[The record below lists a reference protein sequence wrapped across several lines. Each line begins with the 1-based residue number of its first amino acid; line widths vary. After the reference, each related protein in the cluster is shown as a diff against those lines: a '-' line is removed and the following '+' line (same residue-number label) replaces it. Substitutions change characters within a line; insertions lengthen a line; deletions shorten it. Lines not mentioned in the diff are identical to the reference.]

1 MREEREAR
9 EPVAVIGIGCRL
21 PGAHG
26 ARQLWDVLEA
36 GVDAV
41 GEIPAERFDV
51 DRHHDPERGRQG
63 RISTRLGGFLA
74 DVDLFD
80 AEFFGVSGHEAVRID
95 PQHRLMAQ
103 TVWEAV
109 EDAGLT
115 AGGLAGSATGVYTA
129 CLNAD
134 YWDMVRAAG
143 LSDMHAVAGNGAWGM
158 PAGRLSHL
166 LDLRGPS
173 LGVEATCSTSLLAVH
188 LACRDL
194 WSGHAEAAIV
204 AGVNLLLAPDFYF
217 PLSEAG
223 ILSRDGS
230 RRFGDAG
237 SDGYVRSEG
246 AVAVVLKP
254 LGAALR
260 DGDRVYATV
269 LGGAVNNNGRASETL
284 ITPSVD
290 GQAAML
296 RAAHADA
303 GVSAAEVDYV
313 EAHGAGTP
321 VGDEVELTALNRVFG
336 SASRERPCL
345 VGSVKSNIGHIE
357 AAAGLAG
364 LAKTALALH
373 RGVLPATLRVLD
385 PHPVLA
391 GSALELV
398 TDARPWPATG
408 RPGVAGVS
416 SFGLS
421 ATNVHLVL
429 RAAPRPEPRE
439 SKPTRRAAH
448 LVPVSARS
456 EAAARASAAAFA
468 DVVERAGDEGLVD
481 VAFSAATRRS
491 HHAHRIAVSGADAA
505 EVAAGLR
512 AAARAPAVPARVP
525 RVVFVYS
532 GQGSQWKG
540 MGRDLYEVEPTFR
553 RVFTA
558 CAEAIRAEAGWWL
571 PDRLDSLKGPAE
583 LQPALWAFQVA
594 LAGTW
599 REWGLEPEV
608 VIGHSMGEI
617 AAACTAGALTLR
629 DGAAIAAR
637 RGELIARL
645 PGRGAMVALGIGE
658 EDALRAV
665 GDRADEVAVAVVNG
679 PDSVVLAGEP
689 AALEEVVAPLRE
701 AGVFC
706 RYVDV
711 DYASHSPHIDPI
723 CAELVE
729 ALAGLEPR
737 HAVIPLR
744 STVSGELVR
753 GPELDGR
760 YWVRNLRE
768 QVRFGPAVT
777 AVLAEGGPVTFV
789 EISPHAVLGTLLAD
803 RAQEAG
809 VDGVAITSAV
819 RGEPVLGTVLAG
831 LGAAYARGH
840 EVRWDVVQPPG
851 SFTDLPLYPWQGRR
865 HWAPTRPAAV
875 VPTDHVRTF
884 DPDRTAP
891 EAELLVGTCLEVAL
905 TAVMRV
911 TGGGAELTGLHHHGT
926 AAAGSPLRVV
936 LHADGGGWR
945 FTARAEEAGEDGLST
960 WTTVLSGRGAARELS
975 GRESLDGATPLAN
988 VAAELGSALGSA
1000 ALAGPLP
1007 DRVWKRVDGDVVR
1020 LLASD
1025 GTVVGELR
1033 GVPEEAV
1040 PERPATLDE
1049 WFVEEVRALLGADR
1063 VDRTRRLSDL
1073 GMDSMLAVKLIARVR
1088 AETGVRLATRSLLGG
1103 NTVDAVIAQLTGST
1117 SG

>member
-1 MREEREAR
+1 MREEGEVR
-9 EPVAVIGIGCRL
+9 EPVAVVGIGCRL

-26 ARQLWDVLEA
+26 PRQLWDLLET
-36 GVDAV
+36 GTDAV
-41 GEIPAERFDV
+41 GEIPADRFDV
-51 DRHHDPERGRQG
+51 DRYHDPEPGPG

-80 AEFFGVSGHEAVRID
+80 AGFFGISGHEAARID

-115 AGGLAGSATGVYTA
+115 AEGLAGSATGVYTA

-134 YWDMVRAAG
+134 YWDVVRAAG

-223 ILSRDGS
+223 ILSRDGR

-260 DGDRVYATV
+260 DGDRVYATI
-269 LGGAVNNNGRASETL
+269 LGGAVNNNGRGSDTL

-321 VGDEVELTALNRVFG
+321 VGDEVELTALGRVFG
-336 SASRERPCL
+336 SVPRERPCL

-398 TDARPWPATG
+398 TGARPWPATG
-408 RPGVAGVS
+408 RPAVAGVS

-429 RAAPRPEPRE
+429 RAAPAPWPRE
-439 SKPTRRAAH
+439 RERPRREAH
-448 LVPVSARS
+448 LVPVSARD
-456 EAAARASAAAFA
+456 EAAARALAAAYA

-481 VAFSAATRRS
+481 VAFTAATRRS

-512 AAARAPAVPARVP
+512 AAARAPAVPARPP

-540 MGRDLYEVEPTFR
+540 MGRDLYEVEPAFR
-553 RVFTA
+553 REFTA

-571 PDRLDSLKGPAE
+571 PDRLDSLAGPAE

-594 LAGTW
+594 LAATW

-617 AAACTAGALTLR
+617 AAACTAGVLTLR
-629 DGAAIAAR
+629 DGAAIACR

-645 PGRGAMVALGIGE
+645 PGRGAMAALGIGE
-658 EDALRAV
+658 EEALRAV
-665 GDRADEVAVAVVNG
+665 GDHADEVAVAVVNG

-689 AALEEVVAPLRE
+689 TALEQVVAPLRE

-711 DYASHSPHIDPI
+711 EYASHSPHIDPI
-723 CAELVE
+723 RAELAG
-729 ALAGLEPR
+729 ALADVEPR
-737 HAVIPLR
+737 HALVPMR
-744 STVSGELVR
+744 STVTGERVR
-753 GPELDGR
+753 GPELDGG

-768 QVRFGPAVT
+768 QVRFGPAVA
-777 AVLAEGGPVTFV
+777 AVLAGGGPVTFV
-789 EISPHAVLGTLLAD
+789 EISPHPVLGPVLAD
-803 RAQEAG
+803 RAREAG

-819 RGEPVLGTVLAG
+819 REEPVLGTVLAG
-831 LGAAYARGH
+831 LGEAYARGH
-840 EVRWDVVQPPG
+840 EVRWDAVQPPG

-865 HWAPTRPAAV
+865 HWVPTRPAAA
-875 VPTDHVRTF
+875 VPTDDVRTF
-884 DPDRTAP
+884 DPRRRAP
-891 EAELLVGTCLEVAL
+891 EAGRLVAVCLEVAL
-905 TAVMRV
+905 TAVTRV

-926 AAAGSPLRVV
+926 ATPGSPLRVV

-945 FTARAEEAGEDGLST
+945 FTVRSEEAGEDGLST
-960 WTTVLSGRGAARELS
+960 WTTVLSGHGAACALT
-975 GRESLDGATPLAN
+975 GRGTPDGDAVPLVDAL
-988 VAAELGSALGSA
+988 AEPALGSV
-1000 ALAGPLP
+1000 ALAAPLP
-1007 DRVWKRVDGDVVR
+1007 DRVWKRADGDVVR
-1020 LLASD
+1020 LLAAD
-1025 GTVVGELR
+1025 GAVVGELR
-1033 GVPEEAV
+1033 GVPGEVA
-1040 PERPATLDE
+1040 PERPAALDE
-1049 WFVEEVRALLGADR
+1049 WFVEQVRALLGADH
-1063 VDRTRRLSDL
+1063 VDRTRRLPDL
-1073 GMDSMLAVKLIARVR
+1073 GMDSVLAAKLIARVR
-1088 AETGVRLATRSLLGG
+1088 AETGVRLPTRALLGG
-1103 NTVDAVIAQLTGST
+1103 NTVDAVIAQLTA

>member
-1 MREEREAR
+1 MREEGEVR
-9 EPVAVIGIGCRL
+9 EPVAVVGIGCRL

-36 GVDAV
+36 GVDTV

-51 DRHHDPERGRQG
+51 DRYHDPEGDGPG
-63 RISTRLGGFLA
+63 RIATRLGGFLS

-80 AEFFGVSGHEAVRID
+80 ADFFGISGHEAARID

-115 AGGLAGSATGVYTA
+115 AAGLAGSATGVYTA
-129 CLNAD
+129 CLSAD
-134 YWDMVRAAG
+134 YWDVVRAAG

-173 LGVEATCSTSLLAVH
+173 LGLEATCSTSLLAVH

-194 WSGHAEAAIV
+194 WAGYARTAIV
-204 AGVNLLLAPDFYF
+204 AGVNLLLAPDFYV

-223 ILSRDGS
+223 ILSRTGR

-254 LGAALR
+254 LSAALR

-269 LGGAVNNNGRASETL
+269 LGGAVNNNGRGSDTL
-284 ITPSVD
+284 ITPSVA
-290 GQAAML
+290 GQEAML

-321 VGDEVELTALNRVFG
+321 VGDEVELTALKRVFG
-336 SASRERPCL
+336 SAPRERPCL

-364 LAKTALALH
+364 FAKTALALH
-373 RGVLPATLRVLD
+373 HGVLPATLRVVD
-385 PHPVLA
+385 PHPALA

-408 RPGVAGVS
+408 RPAVAGVS
-416 SFGLS
+416 AFGLS

-429 RAAPRPEPRE
+429 RAAPRPAPPEPSRRE
-439 SKPTRRAAH
+439 AH
-448 LVPVSARS
+448 LIPVSARS
-456 EAAARASAAAFA
+456 EAAARALAAAYA
-468 DVVERAGDEGLVD
+468 DVVERAGEEGLAD
-481 VAFSAATRRS
+481 VAFSASVRRS

-505 EVAAGLR
+505 EIAARLR
-512 AAARAPAVPARVP
+512 AATRAPAVPTRAP

-558 CAEAIRAEAGWWL
+558 CAEAIRDEAGWWL
-571 PDRLDSLKGPAE
+571 PDRLDSLEGPAE

-594 LAGTW
+594 LAATW
-599 REWGLEPEV
+599 RGWGLEPEV
-608 VIGHSMGEI
+608 VIGQSMGEI

-629 DGAAIAAR
+629 DGAAIACR
-637 RGELIARL
+637 RGAAIAGL
-645 PGRGAMVALGIGE
+645 PGRGAMAALGIGE
-658 EDALRAV
+658 EEALRAI

-701 AGVFC
+701 AGAYC
-706 RYVDV
+706 RYVNV
-711 DYASHSPHIDPI
+711 EYASHSPHIDPI
-723 CAELVE
+723 RAELAQ
-729 ALAGLEPR
+729 ALTGLDPR
-737 HAVIPLR
+737 PAAIPLL
-744 STVSGELVR
+744 STVTGTRVR
-753 GPELDGR
+753 GPELDGG
-760 YWVRNLRE
+760 YWVRNLRG
-768 QVRFGPAVT
+768 QVRFGQAVT
-777 AVLAEGGPVTFV
+777 SVLAEGGPVTFV
-789 EISPHAVLGTLLAD
+789 EISPHPVLGTVLAD
-803 RAQEAG
+803 RVREAG

-819 RGEPVLGTVLAG
+819 RDEPTLATALSG
-831 LGAAYARGH
+831 LGVAWARGH
-840 EVRWDVVQPPG
+840 GVRWEAVQPAG
-851 SFTDLPLYPWQGRR
+851 TFTDLPLYPWQGKR
-865 HWAPTRPAAV
+865 HWVPTRPTAP
-875 VPTDHVRTF
+875 VPTDDVRTF
-884 DPDRTAP
+884 DSDRRAP
-891 EAELLVGTCLEVAL
+891 EAGLVGTCVEVAL
-905 TAVMRV
+905 TALTRM
-911 TGGGAELTGLHHHGT
+911 TGGPAEVTGLHHHG
-926 AAAGSPLRVV
+926 AATPGSPLRVV
-936 LHADGGGWR
+936 LHPDAGGWR
-945 FTARAEEAGEDGLST
+945 FTVRSGEAGADGLTS
-960 WTTVLSGRGAARELS
+960 WRTVLSGHGAARELP
-975 GRESLDGATPLAN
+975 GHEPLGDATPASDVMADLDAPPTSATLAC
-988 VAAELGSALGSA
+988 
-1000 ALAGPLP
+1000 PLP
-1007 DRVWKRVDGDVVR
+1007 DQVWKRTDGNVVT

-1025 GTVVGELR
+1025 GKVIGELR
-1033 GVPEEAV
+1033 HTLDEPA

-1049 WFVEEVRALLGADR
+1049 WFVDEVRTLLGADH
-1063 VDRTRRLSDL
+1063 VDRTRPLPDL
-1073 GMDSMLAVKLIARVR
+1073 GMDSVLATKLITRIR
-1088 AETGVRLATRSLLGG
+1088 TETGVQLATRSLLGG
-1103 NTVDAVIAQLTGST
+1103 NTVNAVIAQLTGTTST
-1117 SG
+1117 